1 MCCNWTVKFFELNAN
16 HSLQAAHLLLQNQ
29 KPYLFCFFHSA
40 MCILLNNHGYSL
52 VCKYINVCLINDYVI
67 VLFFEQIKMLYILY
81 NEFTWFFLLR
91 KYEHSYDIIR
101 YQPNAYSITVGFFF
115 FKWSST
121 LRYLVFEPDG
131 DDYDDLMMM
140 MMISIVIHIDSEM
153 FCY

>member
-1 MCCNWTVKFFELNAN
+1 MCCNWTVKFFELNAD
-16 HSLQAAHLLLQNQ
+16 HSWQAAHLLLQNQ
-29 KPYLFCFFHSA
+29 KPYLFCFFHST

-115 FKWSST
+115 FLNDQVHKDIWS
-121 LRYLVFEPDG
+121 LNLMVMI
-131 DDYDDLMMM
+131 MMM
-140 MMISIVIHIDSEM
+140 WWWWWSRS
-153 FCY
+153 

>member
-1 MCCNWTVKFFELNAN
+1 MCCNWTVKFFELNAD
-16 HSLQAAHLLLQNQ
+16 HSWQAAHLLLQNQ
-29 KPYLFCFFHSA
+29 KPYLFCFFHST

-115 FKWSST
+115 FLNDQVHKDIWS
-121 LRYLVFEPDG
+121 LN
-131 DDYDDLMMM
+131 LMVMIM

>member
-16 HSLQAAHLLLQNQ
+16 HSWQAAHLLLQNQ
-29 KPYLFCFFHSA
+29 KPYLFCFFHST

-115 FKWSST
+115 FLNGQVHNDIWS
-121 LRYLVFEPDG
+121 LNLMVMI
-131 DDYDDLMMM
+131 MMM
-140 MMISIVIHIDSEM
+140 WWWWWSRS
-153 FCY
+153 

>member
-1 MCCNWTVKFFELNAN
+1 MKAAISFCVVIELSNFSNWMQTILGKLHISYCKIKSRIYFA
-16 HSLQAAHLLLQNQ
+16 
-29 KPYLFCFFHSA
+29 FFHSA

-115 FKWSST
+115 FQMVKYIKIFGLWT
-121 LRYLVFEPDG
+121 RWWWWW
-131 DDYDDLMMM
+131 
-140 MMISIVIHIDSEM
+140 
-153 FCY
+153 

>member
-1 MCCNWTVKFFELNAN
+1 
-16 HSLQAAHLLLQNQ
+16 
-29 KPYLFCFFHSA
+29 

-81 NEFTWFFLLR
+81 NEFTWFFLPR

-115 FKWSST
+115 FLNGQVHKKIF
-121 LRYLVFEPDG
+121 VFEPDDDKDLDRTPHRLG
-131 DDYDDLMMM
+131 DVLLLVDN
-140 MMISIVIHIDSEM
+140 
-153 FCY
+153 

>member
-1 MCCNWTVKFFELNAN
+1 
-16 HSLQAAHLLLQNQ
+16 
-29 KPYLFCFFHSA
+29 

-81 NEFTWFFLLR
+81 NEFTLFFTLR

-115 FKWSST
+115 KWSST
-121 LRYLVFEPDG
+121 
-131 DDYDDLMMM
+131 
-140 MMISIVIHIDSEM
+140 
-153 FCY
+153 

>member
-16 HSLQAAHLLLQNQ
+16 HSWQAAHLLLQNQ
-29 KPYLFCFFHSA
+29 KPYLFCFFHST

-67 VLFFEQIKMLYILY
+67 VLFFEQIKMLYILC
-81 NEFTWFFLLR
+81 NEFTWFFLPR

-115 FKWSST
+115 FLNDQVHKDIWS
-121 LRYLVFEPDG
+121 LNLMVMI
-131 DDYDDLMMM
+131 MMM
-140 MMISIVIHIDSEM
+140 MMWWWWWSRS
-153 FCY
+153 

>member
-16 HSLQAAHLLLQNQ
+16 HSWQAAHLLLQNQ
-29 KPYLFCFFHSA
+29 KPYLFCFFSFSHVH
-40 MCILLNNHGYSL
+40 IYLLNNHGYSL

-91 KYEHSYDIIR
+91 KYEHSYDIR

-115 FKWSST
+115 FLNDQVHKDIWS
-121 LRYLVFEPDG
+121 LNLMVMI
-131 DDYDDLMMM
+131 MMM
-140 MMISIVIHIDSEM
+140 MMMMWWWWWSRS
-153 FCY
+153 

>member
-1 MCCNWTVKFFELNAN
+1 MQTILGKLHISYCKIKSRIYFA
-16 HSLQAAHLLLQNQ
+16 
-29 KPYLFCFFHSA
+29 FFHSA

-115 FKWSST
+115 FLNGQVHKDIWS
-121 LRYLVFEPDG
+121 LNQ
-131 DDYDDLMMM
+131 MMM
-140 MMISIVIHIDSEM
+140 MMIRISIVLHIDSM

>member
-1 MCCNWTVKFFELNAN
+1 MFKVMSNSLFKAAISFCVVIELSDFSNWMQTILGKLHISYCKIKSRIYFA
-16 HSLQAAHLLLQNQ
+16 
-29 KPYLFCFFHSA
+29 FFHSA

-101 YQPNAYSITVGFFF
+101 YQPNAYSITVGGFF

-121 LRYLVFEPDG
+121 
-131 DDYDDLMMM
+131 
-140 MMISIVIHIDSEM
+140 
-153 FCY
+153 

>member
-1 MCCNWTVKFFELNAN
+1 MCCNWTVKFFELNAD
-16 HSLQAAHLLLQNQ
+16 HSWQAAHLLLQNQ
-29 KPYLFCFFHSA
+29 KPYLFCFFHST

-115 FKWSST
+115 FLNDQVQKDIWS
-121 LRYLVFEPDG
+121 LN
-131 DDYDDLMMM
+131 LMVMIM